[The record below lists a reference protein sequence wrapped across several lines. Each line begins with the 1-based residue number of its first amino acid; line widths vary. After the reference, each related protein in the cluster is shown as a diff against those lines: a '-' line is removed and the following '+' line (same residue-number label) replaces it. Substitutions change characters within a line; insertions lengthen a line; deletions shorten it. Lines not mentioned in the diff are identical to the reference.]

1 MGFILYYNLI
11 TPYFVRQHYPA
22 VQLKMTVTPITWFLE
37 KASAMILLCIKR
49 AFTEEKSEQ
58 RGKKQQQHGCG
69 RGWKG
74 EGSRNAEGVQST
86 PKSPHLPS
94 HQVLSH
100 AVTDMQFFLCSPIR
114 QPTVTCGYLTRN
126 SVPPPQ

>member
-58 RGKKQQQHGCG
+58 RGKNNSNMAVGGAGKV
-69 RGWKG
+69 KG
-74 EGSRNAEGVQST
+74 AEM
-86 PKSPHLPS
+86 PKVSSPHRR
-94 HQVLSH
+94 
-100 AVTDMQFFLCSPIR
+100 APIY
-114 QPTVTCGYLTRN
+114 PAIKSCLML
-126 SVPPPQ
+126 

>member
-58 RGKKQQQHGCG
+58 RGKNNSNMAVGGAGKV
-69 RGWKG
+69 KG
-74 EGSRNAEGVQST
+74 AELSIITLPCNPYPELFPFFFFGSTA
-86 PKSPHLPS
+86 
-94 HQVLSH
+94 
-100 AVTDMQFFLCSPIR
+100 
-114 QPTVTCGYLTRN
+114 
-126 SVPPPQ
+126 